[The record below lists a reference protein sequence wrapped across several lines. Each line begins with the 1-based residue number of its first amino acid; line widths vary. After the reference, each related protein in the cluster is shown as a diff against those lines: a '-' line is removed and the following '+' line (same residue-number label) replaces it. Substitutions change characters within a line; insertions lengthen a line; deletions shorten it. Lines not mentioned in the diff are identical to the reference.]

1 MFARCDEELFEV
13 NGVHIE
19 VNPVLIEKKDGLLT
33 LGFGKGLVELCN
45 QVKEKGSLNKAAL
58 EMGMS
63 YSKAW
68 HIIRNA
74 EEILGVNLL
83 QRNGA
88 KGSTVTKEA
97 QELISSYNIMQEQLS
112 GEAAVMALKMID
124 RIHECSRQSQSS

>member
-19 VNPVLIEKKDGLLT
+19 VNPVLIAKKDGLLT

-63 YSKAW
+63 ACLIVK
-68 HIIRNA
+68 HG
-74 EEILGVNLL
+74 ILF
-83 QRNGA
+83 
-88 KGSTVTKEA
+88 
-97 QELISSYNIMQEQLS
+97 
-112 GEAAVMALKMID
+112 VMLRKY
-124 RIHECSRQSQSS
+124 

>member
-19 VNPVLIEKKDGLLT
+19 VNPVLIAKKDGLLT

-83 QRNGA
+83 
-88 KGSTVTKEA
+88 
-97 QELISSYNIMQEQLS
+97 
-112 GEAAVMALKMID
+112 
-124 RIHECSRQSQSS
+124 